1 MIKVHWWGAVPL
13 FLWRHFMALSWM
25 NRTLNVTMAA
35 LAMVPLA
42 LAAPAAVDPGD
53 DHRMP
58 DLGDC
63 QKLQAPE
70 GSRVAF
76 QVYGVGVQIY
86 RWNGTSWTFVG
97 PEAVLFADDGEHG
110 VVGIH
115 YAGPTWESVSGSKV
129 VGAVIDKCF
138 PDPDAIPWLSLGAV
152 STEGPG
158 IFQHVTFIQR
168 LNTVGGVAPSAPGD
182 FPGQVVRVPY
192 SADYVFYR

>member
-1 MIKVHWWGAVPL
+1 MTVA
-13 FLWRHFMALSWM
+13 WM
-25 NRTLNVTMAA
+25 NRTLNGRVAA
-35 LAMVPLA
+35 LAMCLLA
-42 LAAPAAVDPGD
+42 FGAPATAQSDSDNRV
-53 DHRMP
+53 P

-70 GSRVAF
+70 GSQVAF
-76 QVYGVGVQIY
+76 HAYGVGVQIY
-86 RWNGTSWTFVG
+86 RWNGTGWIFVA
-97 PEAVLFADDGEHG
+97 PEAMLFADHGDHG

-158 IFQHVTFIQR
+158 IFQQVTFIQR
-168 LNTVGGVAPSAPGD
+168 LNTAGGVAPNLPGD
-182 FPGQVVRVPY
+182 FAGQVVRVPY